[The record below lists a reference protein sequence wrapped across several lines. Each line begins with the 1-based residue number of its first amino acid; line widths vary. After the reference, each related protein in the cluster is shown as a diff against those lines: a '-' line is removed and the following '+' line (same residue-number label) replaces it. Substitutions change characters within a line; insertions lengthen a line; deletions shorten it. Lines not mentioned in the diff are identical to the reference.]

1 MTMNFSKKYKIA
13 TGFEKM
19 FEFESLKEELLH
31 DAKIIQMKILH
42 ALAEYLIE
50 PITKKELAQLLET
63 SPSYITQLYNG
74 DKLMN
79 LEMISRIQAAF
90 NLEFE
95 ITVKPQPR
103 ERLTSA
109 LVSSKKNDEQRNKK
123 LEKVKC

>member
-13 TGFEKM
+13 PGFEKM
-19 FEFESLKEELLH
+19 FEFESPNEELLH

-42 ALAEYLIE
+42 ALAEYLTE

-95 ITVKPQPR
+95 ITVKQQPKQR
-103 ERLTSA
+103 VTTA
-109 LVSSKKNDEQRNKK
+109 LVSSKKNDEQRTKK
-123 LEKVKC
+123 LEKVK

>member
-1 MTMNFSKKYKIA
+1 MNFSKKYKIA
-13 TGFEKM
+13 QGFEKM
-19 FEFESLKEELLH
+19 FEFESPKEELLH

-42 ALAEYLIE
+42 ALAEYLTQ

-95 ITVKPQPR
+95 ITIKPQPK
-103 ERLTSA
+103 ERVISELISN
-109 LVSSKKNDEQRNKK
+109 KKNNTQKNKK
-123 LEKVKC
+123 LEKANC

>member
-13 TGFEKM
+13 PGFEKM
-19 FEFESLKEELLH
+19 FEFESPKEELLH

-42 ALAEYLIE
+42 ALTEYLTE

-103 ERLTSA
+103 ERLTTE
-109 LVSSKKNDEQRNKK
+109 LVSSKKNDEQRTKK

>member
-13 TGFEKM
+13 QGFEKM
-19 FEFESLKEELLH
+19 FEFESPKEELLH

-42 ALAEYLIE
+42 ALEEYLTQ

-95 ITVKPQPR
+95 ITVKPQPK
-103 ERLTSA
+103 ERVISELISN
-109 LVSSKKNDEQRNKK
+109 KKNNTQKNKK
-123 LEKVKC
+123 LEKASC

>member
-1 MTMNFSKKYKIA
+1 MNFSKKYKIA
-13 TGFEKM
+13 PGFEKM
-19 FEFESLKEELLH
+19 FEFESPNEELLH

-42 ALAEYLIE
+42 ALAEYLTE

-95 ITVKPQPR
+95 ITVKQQPKQR
-103 ERLTSA
+103 VTTA
-109 LVSSKKNDEQRNKK
+109 LVSSKKNDEQRTKK
-123 LEKVKC
+123 LEKVK

>member
-1 MTMNFSKKYKIA
+1 MNFSKKYKIA
-13 TGFEKM
+13 PGFEKM
-19 FEFESLKEELLH
+19 FEFESTKEELLH

-42 ALAEYLIE
+42 ALTEYLTE

-90 NLEFE
+90 NIEFE

-103 ERLTSA
+103 ERLPSA
-109 LVSSKKNDEQRNKK
+109 LVSSKKNDEQRTKK

>member
-1 MTMNFSKKYKIA
+1 
-13 TGFEKM
+13 M

-42 ALAEYLIE
+42 ALAEYLTE
-50 PITKKELAQLLET
+50 PIIKKELAQLLET

-95 ITVKPQPR
+95 IAVKQQPKQR
-103 ERLTSA
+103 VTTA
-109 LVSSKKNDEQRNKK
+109 LVSSKKNNGQKYKEVS
-123 LEKVKC
+123 KVKC